1 MPTIYMILHII
12 SPSDASHTYDLL
24 TKFEQ
29 LIKEK
34 TQGGELA
41 IDLND
46 NLIFEIIQSGKRPFL
61 KITE

>member
-12 SPSDASHTYDLL
+12 SPSVASQTYDLL
-24 TKFEQ
+24 AKIEQ
-29 LIKEK
+29 LIKSK

-46 NLIFEIIQSGKRPFL
+46 NLIFEIIQSGNRPFL
-61 KITE
+61 KISE